1 MYLGSSRGT
10 LRSSLWDGV
19 RGVTVF
25 NHSLTMWDE
34 FQTAAERAARDR
46 ARRVVLNAIGYEG
59 QEPSIQQPPP
69 HFDEQAQYLLFYG
82 IVPFIAWCIRSCFAI
97 VFLVTISIGTY
108 AFIWKLSMKG
118 LDVQSHPIYFDYS
131 PLSTGGLMIPTGV
144 VDLRSIRRAPWIHS
158 CDIESSQHSH
168 HSSQHFEY
176 ACINSDNEEK
186 TYRVG
191 GGDEMSNKISIEK
204 GVLEPGKR
212 YFFELSLTLPESN
225 MNKQLGIFMVH
236 VALRSGDRSLLALS
250 KQHSLLPYESVFVS
264 LVRKTIYI
272 LPLAMG
278 ILSETRTIT
287 LHAFDKYS
295 DANIKM
301 PVLLVEVSLEVP
313 NSEAFPATMRTIQI
327 QSAELRYGKETNPIQ
342 AIIRKWH
349 YLCAIIG
356 ISVIF
361 LFYVWIVLKFLRRQ
375 AAKHRAETHPYG
387 SLFGSDDESDDLC
400 NNNDQW
406 SGVDIEI
413 LDDDENDSGVW
424 EPIDAKGRKTKN
436 EKKSAPHDHVVSDDD
451 DHDDDDESVSMKQNK
466 PLSNDEFDAFLN
478 FVGKGQRGESTVPP
492 PVNQGESA
500 TVMDEPLFAKKSSHD
515 NKEKRVDSQF
525 NVKNGANSRIK
536 DELKMADMVMRGQ
549 SKLDTCSDRDDR
561 D

>member
-1 MYLGSSRGT
+1 
-10 LRSSLWDGV
+10 
-19 RGVTVF
+19 
-25 NHSLTMWDE
+25 MWDE

-59 QEPSIQQPPP
+59 QEPSIQRPPPP

-82 IVPFIAWCIRSCFAI
+82 IIPFIAWCIRSCFAI
-97 VFLVTISIGTY
+97 VFLIAISIGTY
-108 AFIWKLSMKG
+108 ASIWKAIMQG
-118 LDVQSHPIYFDYS
+118 LDVQSHQIYFEYS
-131 PLSTGGLMIPTGV
+131 PLSTGGPMIPTGI

-158 CDIESSQHSH
+158 CGESSSHEDH
-168 HSSQHFEY
+168 HSSQHVEY
-176 ACINSDNEEK
+176 ACINSDNKEM

-191 GGDEMSNKISIEK
+191 GDEMGSKIIGEK
-204 GVLEPGKR
+204 AVLEPNKS
-212 YFFELSLTLPESN
+212 YFFELSLTLPESDV
-225 MNKQLGIFMVH
+225 NKQLGIFMVN
-236 VALRSGDRSLLALS
+236 VTLRSGDKSLLALS
-250 KQHSLLPYESVFVS
+250 KQHSLLPFESLFVS

-272 LPLAMG
+272 KLRG
-278 ILSETRTIT
+278 ISLSKTIT

-295 DANIKM
+295 DTNIKK
-301 PVLLVEVSLEVP
+301 PVSLVEVSLEVP
-313 NSEAFPATMRTIQI
+313 NSEAFPATRQTIQI

-361 LFYVWIVLKFLRRQ
+361 LCYVWIVLKFLRRK

-387 SLFGSDDESDDLC
+387 SLFGSDDESNDLS

-424 EPIDAKGRKTKN
+424 EPSDAKGRRGTTN
-436 EKKSAPHDHVVSDDD
+436 ENDDKQKKSAPNDHVVSDDD
-451 DHDDDDESVSMKQNK
+451 DHYYDDESVYMKQNK
-466 PLSNDEFDAFLN
+466 SPPSLDEAEWDAFLN
-478 FVGKGQRGESTVPP
+478 FVGKDRGGESTVPP

-500 TVMDEPLFAKKSSHD
+500 TVMDETLFAEMSSHD
-515 NKEKRVDSQF
+515 NKEKCMHSQF
-525 NVKNGANSRIK
+525 NVKKGANSRIK
-536 DELKMADMVMRGQ
+536 EELKMADMVMRGN
-549 SKLDTCSDRDDR
+549 SKLDICSDRD
-561 D
+561 